1 VCERQYGFL
10 LNMIF
15 LKNDD
20 DDRAAAYLQ
29 QQQQQFVESA
39 KMFATYETFLVI
51 GSKYNNFFFAN
62 QRIAYNNGLISI

>member
-1 VCERQYGFL
+1 VRKAATAFVKLY
-10 LNMIF
+10 F

-39 KMFATYETFLVI
+39 KMFAMYETFLVI
-51 GSKYNNFFFAN
+51 DSKYNNFFL
-62 QRIAYNNGLISI
+62 QTSGLPTTMAS